1 MTSPRRR
8 ILQLS
13 VIGLG
18 LFFFVTNLFTDG
30 LTLRSFVPLGSVLL
44 GLAAIEQVR
53 RNQERGL

>member
-1 MTSPRRR
+1 VTTRKRR

-18 LFFFVTNLFTDG
+18 AFFFITNLVTDG
-30 LTLRSFVPLGSVLL
+30 VTLRSFVPLASALV
-44 GLAAIEQVR
+44 GLVAIEQVR

>member
-1 MTSPRRR
+1 MTTGERR

-18 LFFFVTNLFTDG
+18 VFFFFTNLVTDG
-30 LTLRSFVPLGSVLL
+30 VTLRSFVPLAGGLL
-44 GLAAIEQVR
+44 GLVAIEQVR